1 MASSSRSSSQGS
13 CPAPGGA
20 PPTDDAPHAAL
31 ELAAE
36 AEQVVR
42 TGDDYVEKL
51 QDQIRAPDAQIRALQ
66 QPSATDGKA
75 HVLQEPR
82 AADAAKAHA
91 LQQPMAAADA
101 ADTAKAH
108 ALQQPMA
115 AADAA
120 DTAKAH
126 AAHGSGTSGRG
137 VTRQVSRRRELGKQ
151 DVLASKRVRNNA
163 DVNTMVPRTSYR
175 ALRMRPESPPQ
186 SSREESFDEG
196 DVGNDPPKHKSLR
209 MNATSGFQ
217 GRSASQAKQPRRRS

>member
-36 AEQVVR
+36 AEQVVC

-108 ALQQPMA
+108 A
-115 AADAA
+115 
-120 DTAKAH
+120 
-126 AAHGSGTSGRG
+126 AHGSGTSGRG
-137 VTRQVSRRRELGKQ
+137 VTRQVGRRRELGKQ

-217 GRSASQAKQPRRRS
+217 GRSAPQAKQPRRRS